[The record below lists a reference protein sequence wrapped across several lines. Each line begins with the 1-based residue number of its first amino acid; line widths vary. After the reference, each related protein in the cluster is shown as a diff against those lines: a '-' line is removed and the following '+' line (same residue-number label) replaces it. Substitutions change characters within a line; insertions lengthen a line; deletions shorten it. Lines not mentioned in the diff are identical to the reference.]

1 MERDYLS
8 HNRVGVAT
16 QKLPN
21 AERLPGQQTDIDG
34 FIEEPQPALHL
45 DGEGGLG
52 MASGVQSHIV

>member
-21 AERLPGQQTDIDG
+21 AERLPGQQADIDG
-34 FIEEPQPALHL
+34 YIEEP
-45 DGEGGLG
+45 
-52 MASGVQSHIV
+52 